1 MTAHRTRRI
10 AIRRAPVALAIAL
23 GLVTAAVAI
32 GATHPL
38 TVRGAL
44 PQPAGGAFRGQ
55 AVDPAATGAV
65 AHHSSLGPPVAWSV
79 VRSSRSNQPLIA
91 TTLLYPD
98 PRDRRAFV
106 GAAWLSPRGLALRL
120 VPGTEQPGGTWSTDG
135 AVPASAVPTLAAVFN
150 AGFKYKDITG
160 GFEAEG
166 RVAVPL
172 VDGMASLVIRSDGTA
187 TVGAWGTSLS
197 SAPDVVAVRQNL
209 DLIVAHSRRANGL
222 LTNHDGS
229 WSTEHHQVQRTP
241 RSGIGQLRD
250 GSLVYLAGPDLDIGQ
265 LADAFVAV
273 GAVNAM
279 QLDIHPNQTVFHI
292 FDPSTGTGP
301 AAGHELLDVM
311 TAPLG
316 RYLVPDTRDF
326 VIATER

>member
-1 MTAHRTRRI
+1 MTAHRTRRS
-10 AIRRAPVALAIAL
+10 AIRRAPVALGLAL
-23 GLVTAAVAI
+23 VAAAVAI

-38 TVRGAL
+38 TVRGGQ
-44 PQPAGGAFRGQ
+44 PQPAGGAFRAP
-55 AVDPAATGAV
+55 AVHPAVRGPV
-65 AHHSSLGPPVAWSV
+65 AHPRSPAPPVGWAV
-79 VRSSRSNQPLIA
+79 VRSSKSNQPLIA
-91 TTLLYPD
+91 TTLLYPN
-98 PRDRRAFV
+98 PQDRRAFV
-106 GAAWLSPRGLALRL
+106 GAAWLSPTGLALRL
-120 VPGTEQPGGTWSTDG
+120 VPGTAQPGGTWSTGG
-135 AVPASAVPTLAAVFN
+135 AVPTSDVASLAAVFN

-172 VDGMASLVIRSDGTA
+172 IDGMASLVIRSDGTA
-187 TVGAWGTSLS
+187 TVGAWGVSLGP
-197 SAPDVVAVRQNL
+197 APDVVAVRQNL

-229 WSTEHHQVQRTP
+229 WSTEHRQVQRTP

-250 GSLVYLAGPDLDIGQ
+250 GSLVYLAGPDLDIAQ
-265 LADAFVAV
+265 LADGFVAV

-292 FDPSTGTGP
+292 FDPSTGTG
-301 AAGHELLDVM
+301 AGAGHELLDVM
-311 TAPLG
+311 TAPLQ